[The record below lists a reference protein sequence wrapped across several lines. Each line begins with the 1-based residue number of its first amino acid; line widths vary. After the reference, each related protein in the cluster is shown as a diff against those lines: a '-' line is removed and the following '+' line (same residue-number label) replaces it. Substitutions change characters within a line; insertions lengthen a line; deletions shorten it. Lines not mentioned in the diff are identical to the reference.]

1 MKKAVIIILVTF
13 FMAGCGT
20 KTMVQTV
27 SDNVTALEE
36 EVIALHE
43 SVNAL
48 SKLSR
53 ELTEKLVS
61 NSKRL
66 DALDGQNSTQTANAV
81 RSEVPTPRE
90 GPRIIIIEDDRVMP
104 KSLYD
109 YALELY
115 NQKKYTESKEKFA
128 DFLNRFPEDALAA
141 NAQYWTGETYY
152 ALKDYRK
159 ALEAFLMVRSNYS
172 KSNKVPDAILKAGY
186 SYNLLGERNEA
197 ITLLNGLVRSYPDSQ
212 AATLAASTLSR
223 WQ

>member
-13 FMAGCGT
+13 FMTGCGT

-66 DALDGQNSTQTANAV
+66 DALDGQSSTQIASAA

-109 YALELY
+109 YALGLY

-197 ITLLNGLVRSYPDSQ
+197 ITLLNGLVRNYPDSQ